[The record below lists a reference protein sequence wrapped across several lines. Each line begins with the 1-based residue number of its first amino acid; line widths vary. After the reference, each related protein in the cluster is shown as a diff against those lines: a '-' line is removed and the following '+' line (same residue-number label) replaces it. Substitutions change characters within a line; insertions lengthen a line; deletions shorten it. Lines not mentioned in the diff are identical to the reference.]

1 MKVFRLAVTMLA
13 LALSVPTWAQMAGAD
28 VVVDYNNPKKYIV
41 GGVKVE
47 GTNYF
52 SPDQIRQ
59 ITGIQEGM
67 EITVPSEELSSVV
80 NRLWMQRYFED
91 VSLAI
96 DSLSTSRDT
105 AFLKVSI
112 IERPRVSKWTFSGVK
127 SGEQKELMDRLNLRR
142 GCEFSEYVAKTA
154 TGIIK

>member
-1 MKVFRLAVTMLA
+1 MLLAVPA
-13 LALSVPTWAQMAGAD
+13 LAQNDGKGVI
-28 VVVDYNNPKKYIV
+28 VDYNNPKKYIV

-52 SPDQIRQ
+52 SPDQIKQ
-59 ITGIQEGM
+59 ITGLQEGM
-67 EITVPSEELSSVV
+67 EITAPSEEMTSIV
-80 NRLWMQRYFED
+80 NRLWLQRYFED
-91 VSLAI
+91 VELAI
-96 DSLSTSRDT
+96 DSLSASRDT

-142 GCEFSEYVAKTA
+142 GGEFSVYVAKTA
-154 TGIIK
+154 TGII